1 MVLLNLPSF
10 GFSSSSNSTTQCNM
24 FATFSPRCESPL
36 HDVLMFFCLCPHG
49 HLKKKKKK
57 RNRRKRKRGRKF
69 QPLRPVAQI
78 WPDAIGSPERARVVA
93 AAALN
98 YTWSDMWRVK
108 GANIY
113 ASERKPHR
121 EEKWHPP
128 QKNAKLCSIYGKKKI
143 NKWMCA
149 LMQGEFGPLC
159 CWARRMN
166 CSGWV
171 DWTPTYIHAYIW
183 GLESTV

>member
-1 MVLLNLPSF
+1 MLARVLVCNIQ
-10 GFSSSSNSTTQCNM
+10 SSLWITVAWCFRVFFLM
-24 FATFSPRCESPL
+24 SPQSLKVPA
-36 HDVLMFFCLCPHG
+36 
-49 HLKKKKKK
+49 LKKKKKWS
-57 RNRRKRKRGRKF
+57 RRKRKRGRKF
-69 QPLRPVAQI
+69 QALRPVARI

-98 YTWSDMWRVK
+98 YTWSDMWRVR
-108 GANIY
+108 GANMDV
-113 ASERKPHR
+113 SERKPHR

-149 LMQGEFGPLC
+149 LMHGEFGPLC

-171 DWTPTYIHAYIW
+171 DWTPTCIHTRILYIW